1 MQVVRTPDLAGRVTA
16 QRQTKILGRNP
27 APIVGHLDT
36 GMAALLGLVGRLRP
50 LGDCWQAWAAHLL
63 GLPAWW
69 AQVLARPGRPVSPGR
84 LDDGR
89 VKGGRR
95 PSRRDAERP

>member
-1 MQVVRTPDLAGRVTA
+1 LILEAIEDASLGSLPAIAAWASGSVRALGDYWAG
-16 QRQTKILGRNP
+16 
-27 APIVGHLDT
+27 
-36 GMAALLGLVGRLRP
+36 LGLL
-50 LGDCWQAWAAHLL
+50 ASS

-89 VKGGRR
+89 VKGRR
-95 PSRRDAERP
+95 RRSRRDAKRP